1 MIKKDFYCA
10 GNPDTC
16 PLLAQL
22 DFVGKKWSLQL
33 VMSLASAD
41 KMRFGELSKSTG
53 GITPR
58 MLAQRLVEMEK
69 IGIVSK
75 KRFNEVPPRVEYF
88 LTDKG
93 RDLARC
99 YVHGNAG
106 EKKT

>member
-1 MIKKDFYCA
+1 MIKKDFSYA
-10 GNPDTC
+10 GNANAC
-16 PLLAQL
+16 PLFTQL
-22 DFVGKKWSLQL
+22 GFISKKWSLRL
-33 VMSLASAD
+33 VMLLASAES
-41 KMRFGELSKSTG
+41 MRFGELSKSAG

-58 MLAQRLVEMEK
+58 MLTQRLEEMEN

-93 RDLARC
+93 KDLARC
-99 YVHGNAG
+99 YVRSNTD